1 MPCCESRIANP
12 ESVTDDDIIRETP
25 GFGIRD
31 SGMRDKGL
39 GIRAVVVVALCAAG
53 CSPQKMALNRMASAL
68 ADASSVYETD
78 NDPEFVR
85 LAAPS
90 TLKTVEMLLSQN
102 PNHQGLLLTACRGFT
117 EYSYG
122 FLHVESELKA
132 GEPAVAQDLRI
143 RAGRMYQRA
152 RGYCLRG
159 LQLRHPALTLAALQ
173 KDPSGTLGV
182 ATKED
187 VPFLYWTGTSWG
199 ADLAVSPSQLAR
211 VAELA
216 PVRGLLQR
224 AKALDEG
231 WDYGAIYETLIALD
245 GLPALVGGNPTTA
258 RSDFDKAMQ
267 LSGGQSVFAR
277 VAYAATLTNQAE
289 KRRLLQQALEV
300 DVSKSPSRRLTNLIA
315 QRYAKA
321 LLNGAH

>member
-1 MPCCESRIANP
+1 MTAKTGRPFARWA
-12 ESVTDDDIIRETP
+12 
-25 GFGIRD
+25 
-31 SGMRDKGL
+31 
-39 GIRAVVVVALCAAG
+39 AVALIVLAG

-68 ADASSVYETD
+68 AESSSVYESD

-122 FLHVESELKA
+122 FLHVESELRA
-132 GEPAVAQDLRI
+132 NEPAVAQDLKA
-143 RAGRMYQRA
+143 RAGKMYERA

-159 LQLRHPALTLAALQ
+159 LQLRHPAVTLAALQ
-173 KDPSGTLGV
+173 KDASGVLV
-182 ATKED
+182 ATTKED
-187 VPFLYWTGTSWG
+187 VAFLYWTGTSWG
-199 ADLAVSPSQLAR
+199 ADIAVSPVQLTR

-216 PVRGLLQR
+216 PVRALLVR
-224 AKALDEG
+224 ARTLDDT
-231 WDYGAIYETLIALD
+231 WDHGAIYETLIALD
-245 GLPALVGGNPTTA
+245 GLPPLVGGNPTAA
-258 RSDFDKAMQ
+258 RSDFEKAME

-289 KRRLLQQALEV
+289 KRRLLQQAVDV
-300 DVSKSPSRRLTNLIA
+300 DVSKSASRRLTNIIA
-315 QRYAKA
+315 QRYAKV